1 MKKRMKL
8 HTPFFLSLTLIAV
21 CSILVLSVAIF
32 FWYRSL
38 TIQNVNK
45 ANESVLLNTANVYR
59 SYKDVAQNYTM
70 DFYANP
76 NIHALMMSGDT
87 DWSDQLYSA
96 LSQIKG
102 ALIVNPYLENAYIF
116 GTEEPVAMFEN
127 LPLSLD
133 SKQELFRKIQES
145 RIVESPFLWTAQ
157 RNDGSDIPLI
167 TVFYND
173 RAFANSAYYG
183 GVAITINPAELQ
195 KNLFV
200 QQGEDS
206 THYRILD
213 EHGNLLMHSPGIS
226 EIDPE
231 MAQRIIQTE
240 ASAEHSFVFKGND
253 EAKLITYVHS
263 EKDGL
268 WFVSET
274 SYTDS
279 VRDISNAR
287 NLMMLL
293 CLALT
298 LVAIAIAFWISR
310 RMYQPID
317 RIFGSIVH
325 LSGSP
330 DSPQSRDYRIV
341 NRELESIGERMAQLR
356 KENDDSAVLHWLLAP
371 RDADGSG
378 TPQRL
383 AELEGSYCVCV
394 LSAEKDCD
402 EMLALIKLTFE
413 EWANLRI
420 FRPHRH
426 TAVLIVSELTPGCL
440 DDPEDFQK
448 RWNQV
453 EHSADAA
460 GIRYTL
466 GVSGLTGVAEQLKD
480 RYDEACDCRRHVKFR
495 KQQSIIFAEGLLPL
509 HAGPIPESHMEPIRT
524 AVRKRDEAS
533 INQAV
538 GQLLSVTCE
547 YRAEASTAFLASL
560 ASELSRIGAKKAE
573 HWDLDLLDLYPL
585 IDRIGNHAELR
596 EWLEHHC
603 RVASDRLDRIDGLQ
617 TRSLAAEAVR
627 YIAEHYNDPELSLN
641 ALAEKLSISSAY
653 LSRLIADGTGSNFP
667 ELVNLHRLEQAQR
680 LLIGELELDIREIAE
695 QVGYNSSTYFTTQFK
710 KRYGVTP
717 SKWRIHH
724 VLEHKEP

>member
-1 MKKRMKL
+1 MKKKMKP
-8 HTPFFLSLTLIAV
+8 HMPFFLSLTLIAV

-59 SYKDVAQNYTM
+59 NYKDVAQNYTM

-127 LPLSLD
+127 LPLSPD
-133 SKQELFRKIQES
+133 SKAELFRKIQDS

-157 RNDGSDIPLI
+157 QNDGSDIPLI

-213 EHGNLLMHSPGIS
+213 ERGNLVMHSPGVI
-226 EIDPE
+226 EMDPE
-231 MAQRIIQTE
+231 MAQRIIQSE
-240 ASAEHSFVFKGND
+240 ASTEHSFVFRGKE

-263 EKDGL
+263 EQDGL

-279 VRDISNAR
+279 IRDISNAR

-298 LVAIAIAFWISR
+298 LAAIAIAFWISR
-310 RMYQPID
+310 RIYQPID

-330 DSPQSRDYRIV
+330 DSQQSRDYRIV
-341 NRELESIGERMAQLR
+341 NRELETIGERMMQLR
-356 KENDDSAVLHWLLAP
+356 KENEDSAVLHWLLAP
-371 RDADGSG
+371 RDTDRNG

-383 AELEGSYCVCV
+383 AELEGSYCVCA
-394 LSAEKDCD
+394 LSVEQDC
-402 EMLALIKLTFE
+402 EELLRLIRLTFE

-420 FRPHRH
+420 FRPHLH
-426 TAVLIVSELTPGCL
+426 TAVLIISELSPG
-440 DDPEDFQK
+440 DFEDVEAFRT

-453 EHSADAA
+453 EHRAV
-460 GIRYTL
+460 GIRYAL
-466 GVSGLTGVAEQLKD
+466 GISGLTDLAEQLKD
-480 RYDEACDCRRHVKFR
+480 RYDEACDCRRHVKFLQA
-495 KQQSIIFAEGLLPL
+495 KSMAFASDLLSL
-509 HAGPIPESHMEPIRT
+509 HAGPIPENRIEPIRI
-524 AVRKRDEAS
+524 AVRKRDDAS
-533 INQAV
+533 ISQAV
-538 GQLLSVTCE
+538 EQLLAVIGD
-547 YRAEASTAFLASL
+547 YRAEASTAFLARL
-560 ASELSRIGAKKAE
+560 ALELDRIGSKKTE
-573 HWDLDLLDLYPL
+573 QWDLGLLDLYPL
-585 IDRIGNHAELR
+585 IDRIDHHVELR
-596 EWLEHHC
+596 EWLEHQC
-603 RVASDRLDRIDGLQ
+603 RIASERLDRIDSLQ
-617 TRSLAAEAVR
+617 TRSLAAEAVH
-627 YIAEHYNDPELSLN
+627 YITEHYSDPDLSLN

-667 ELVNLHRLEQAQR
+667 ELVNLHRLEQARR
-680 LLIGELELDIREIAE
+680 LLTDELELDIREIAE

-710 KRYGVTP
+710 KRYGVSP

-724 VLEHKEP
+724 VLEHHES

>member
-1 MKKRMKL
+1 MKKKMKP
-8 HTPFFLSLTLIAV
+8 HMPFFLSLTLIAV

-59 SYKDVAQNYTM
+59 NYKDVAQNYTM

-127 LPLSLD
+127 LPLSPD
-133 SKQELFRKIQES
+133 SKAELFRKIQDS

-213 EHGNLLMHSPGIS
+213 ERGNLLMHSPGVI
-226 EIDPE
+226 EMDPE
-231 MAQRIIQTE
+231 MAQRIIQSE
-240 ASAEHSFVFKGND
+240 ASTEHSFVFRGKE

-263 EKDGL
+263 EQDGL

-279 VRDISNAR
+279 IRDISNAR

-298 LVAIAIAFWISR
+298 LAAITIAFWISR
-310 RMYQPID
+310 RIYQPID

-330 DSPQSRDYRIV
+330 DSQQSLDYRIV
-341 NRELESIGERMAQLR
+341 NRELETIGERMMQLR
-356 KENDDSAVLHWLLAP
+356 KENEDSAVLHWLLAP
-371 RDADGSG
+371 RDTDRNG

-383 AELEGSYCVCV
+383 AELEGSYCVCA
-394 LSAEKDCD
+394 LSVEQDC
-402 EMLALIKLTFE
+402 EELLRLIRLTFE

-420 FRPHRH
+420 FRPHLH
-426 TAVLIVSELTPGCL
+426 TAVLIISELSPG
-440 DDPEDFQK
+440 DFEDVEAFRT

-453 EHSADAA
+453 EHRAV
-460 GIRYTL
+460 GIRYAL
-466 GVSGLTGVAEQLKD
+466 GISGLTDLAEQLKD
-480 RYDEACDCRRHVKFR
+480 RYDEACDCRRHVKFLQA
-495 KQQSIIFAEGLLPL
+495 KSMAFASDLLSL
-509 HAGPIPESHMEPIRT
+509 HAGPIPENRIEPIRI
-524 AVRKRDEAS
+524 AVRKRDDAS
-533 INQAV
+533 ISQAV
-538 GQLLSVTCE
+538 DQLLAVIGD
-547 YRAEASTAFLASL
+547 YRAEASTAFLARL
-560 ASELSRIGAKKAE
+560 ALELNRIGSKKTE
-573 HWDLDLLDLYPL
+573 QWDLGLLDLYPL
-585 IDRIGNHAELR
+585 IDRIGYHAELR
-596 EWLEHHC
+596 EWLEHQC
-603 RVASDRLDRIDGLQ
+603 RIASERLDRIDGLQ

-627 YIAEHYNDPELSLN
+627 YISEHYSDPDLSLN
-641 ALAEKLSISSAY
+641 ALAERLSISSAY

-667 ELVNLHRLEQAQR
+667 ELVNLHRLEQARR
-680 LLIGELELDIREIAE
+680 LLTDELELDIREIAE

-717 SKWRIHH
+717 SKWRIHY